1 MLHDILFGLLAV
13 IVGIGA
19 SFGIYWLLDRL
30 VNLLP
35 NRTQKRVRAYAYIL
49 PAGVLLVTVLLLP
62 LIQTVI
68 FSFYNSN
75 SRVFVGFENYID
87 LFTDQ
92 RFLGILLN
100 NFLWVAFVPAA
111 TVAVGLLVASLTNQV
126 GPTREKIF
134 KSLIFMPM
142 AISFVS
148 AATIWSFLYVNVPPG
163 RPQIGLLNALVVVFG
178 GEPQPWM
185 LISDWRLNSFLLM
198 IIIVWLQ
205 AGFAMV
211 LLSAAIKAVPEET
224 VEAAR
229 VDGANR
235 IQLFWQIVLPQIWG
249 TVVAVFITVLI
260 LVMKIFDIVLAMTGG
275 AFQTSV
281 LGYEF
286 YQEYFVNSEAGR
298 GSAIVVVLVLLI
310 VPLMWLQIRTA
321 RRQETLR

>member
-1 MLHDILFGLLAV
+1 MLQDILFGLLAV

-49 PAGVLLVTVLLLP
+49 PAAVLLITVLLLP

-68 FSFYNSN
+68 FSFYNAN

-163 RPQIGLLNALVVVFG
+163 RPQIGLLNALVEVFG

-224 VEAAR
+224 IEAAR

-275 AFQTSV
+275 AFETSV

-321 RRQETLR
+321 RRQEALR